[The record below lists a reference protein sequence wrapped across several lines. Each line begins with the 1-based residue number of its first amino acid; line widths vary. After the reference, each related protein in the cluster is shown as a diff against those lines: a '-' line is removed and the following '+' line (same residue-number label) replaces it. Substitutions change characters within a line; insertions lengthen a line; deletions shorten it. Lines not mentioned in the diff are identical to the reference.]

1 MQGASFAQK
10 ETIWKE
16 SIALSL
22 AMYSGWYYLR
32 RSLPGRAQAEAPGRS
47 EAAIRARP
55 ISPGKWERLGAF
67 LVLAGDLLKTAAA
80 CWLCAALFPELG
92 RLVYLWAGLGATLG
106 HNFPVWAGFRGGKGV
121 ATTCAFLFLFSPLW
135 CGSCI
140 VLGGVVV
147 LATGYLPVAAV
158 VITTAALLP
167 AWHFGALEGFALVL
181 AADVLMIQRHH
192 RGIARALRVRNTGR
206 CAEKRRGKS
215 ERGAMC
221 RKFTICLHLYAL
233 GRFTFARCNDK
244 ITITGT

>member
-1 MQGASFAQK
+1 MERIYCLVIGYVFGLVLFA
-10 ETIWKE
+10 EI
-16 SIALSL
+16 IA
-22 AMYSGWYYLR
+22 
-32 RSLPGRAQAEAPGRS
+32 RARLGRS
-47 EAAIRARP
+47 ARP
-55 ISPGKWERLGAF
+55 IGSCHPGTANITRQMGKAWGL

-121 ATTCAFLFLFSPLW
+121 ATTCAFLFLFLFSPLW

-147 LATGYLPVAAV
+147 LATGYLPVAAG

-192 RGIARALRVRNTGR
+192 RGIARALRGEERR
-206 CAEKRRGKS
+206 ALRGK
-215 ERGAMC
+215 
-221 RKFTICLHLYAL
+221 T
-233 GRFTFARCNDK
+233 AREK
-244 ITITGT
+244 

>member
-1 MQGASFAQK
+1 MERIYCLVIGYVFGLVLFA
-10 ETIWKE
+10 EI
-16 SIALSL
+16 IA
-22 AMYSGWYYLR
+22 
-32 RSLPGRAQAEAPGRS
+32 RARLGRS
-47 EAAIRARP
+47 ART
-55 ISPGKWERLGAF
+55 IGSCNPGTANITRQMGKAWGL

-192 RGIARALRVRNTGR
+192 RGIARALRGEERR
-206 CAEKRRGKS
+206 ALRGK
-215 ERGAMC
+215 
-221 RKFTICLHLYAL
+221 T
-233 GRFTFARCNDK
+233 ARAK
-244 ITITGT
+244 